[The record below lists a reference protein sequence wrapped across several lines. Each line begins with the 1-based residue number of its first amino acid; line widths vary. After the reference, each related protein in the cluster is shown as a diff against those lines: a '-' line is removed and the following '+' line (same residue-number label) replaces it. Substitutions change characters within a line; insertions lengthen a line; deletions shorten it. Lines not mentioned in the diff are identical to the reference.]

1 METQTNDNSKD
12 RKERKEFDNCIDSW
26 SLPSFLYK
34 DRKNRYPGTQNKF
47 NQVELISNNSGDE
60 IHILGLSKTKLK
72 DFHPDSYFNI
82 ENYKLFR
89 KDRILQGKEESEEE
103 GLLCM

>member
-1 METQTNDNSKD
+1 MTILKT
-12 RKERKEFDNCIDSW
+12 ERNGRSSIIVSIPDHCLHFYIKIE
-26 SLPSFLYK
+26 
-34 DRKNRYPGTQNKF
+34 KNRYPGIQNKF
-47 NQVELISNNSGDE
+47 NQVELISNNSGNE

-89 KDRILQGKEESEEE
+89 KDRILQGKEESEKE